1 MGNDIADF
9 FDTLQI
15 NVFLYLAENDVHY
28 YLCNYFA
35 CDPWNYPS
43 NNVVLATVSQE
54 LSIPGDPD
62 HISNKIHIL
71 SFDEGIAATVTLTLA
86 PVSVEHSRVCSG
98 KAPRAGGCSEGAPA
112 SWDSEPHAADA

>member
-1 MGNDIADF
+1 MGNGVADV

-43 NNVVLATVSQE
+43 NNVVLATIPKSC
-54 LSIPGDPD
+54 LSLETRPHQQQNP
-62 HISNKIHIL
+62 L
-71 SFDEGIAATVTLTLA
+71 LVT
-86 PVSVEHSRVCSG
+86 
-98 KAPRAGGCSEGAPA
+98 
-112 SWDSEPHAADA
+112 W